1 MSLGKVPTHLL
12 YTKTHEWVR
21 VDGDKVVIGITDYAQ
36 SKLGDVVFVELPSTG
51 DDFDAGLSL
60 ATIESVKGVSDIYA
74 PISGSVWEVN
84 EELEDIPEYINEDP
98 YGQGWLLSLSIE
110 DQTELDD
117 LLTAEEYQALLEDEE

>member
-98 YGQGWLLSLSIE
+98 YGQGWLLSLRIE

>member
-1 MSLGKVPTHLL
+1 MSLGKVPSHLL

-98 YGQGWLLSLSIE
+98 YGQGWILSLRIE
-110 DQTELDD
+110 DQAELDD
-117 LLTAEEYQALLEDEE
+117 LLTAEEYQTLLEEEE

>member
-1 MSLGKVPTHLL
+1 MSLGKVPSHLL

-21 VDGDKVVIGITDYAQ
+21 VDGDKVVLGITDYAQ

-98 YGQGWLLSLSIE
+98 YGQGWILSLRIE
-110 DQTELDD
+110 DQAELDD
-117 LLTAEEYQALLEDEE
+117 LLTAEEYQTLLEEEE